1 METVAERSGGW
12 YLEEAREMLRRQDL
26 LEFVGV
32 VSKAELL
39 AEQEPDM
46 MARVTFLKTH
56 GLFKFNQYKKALESL
71 PMALHYNS
79 GMERSRLKNYEGIML
94 GYQGDLH
101 KAVQIFKEI
110 VPELEDQE
118 FRVETYMNLVWAY
131 LSLYRLEK
139 NQEVLVE
146 AKTYLDQANAFFET
160 LSSRMKCKIIE
171 NLTVYYF
178 TIGEH
183 DKAIQISESSFEYYE
198 EADLAFVYNNLA
210 NMYLESDK
218 DGVSELVNEYTKR
231 AEIIGTKYKNNLEI
245 AKSFYNKAT
254 AELRDQQ
261 LFSALDTFYLSFEFF
276 KRAEALTLAFE
287 CLIKINEVINEYK
300 IERLKSIKDRL
311 YDGFKDT
318 PLDTKL
324 GEGVTRGCGQF

>member
-1 METVAERSGGW
+1 MGTVVGRSAER
-12 YLEEAREMLRRQDL
+12 YLGEALEMLQRKDV
-26 LEFVGV
+26 LEFIAAL
-32 VSKAELL
+32 SKAELL
-39 AEQEPDM
+39 AEGEHEM
-46 MARVTFLKTH
+46 MAKITFLKTH
-56 GLFKFNQYKKALESL
+56 GLFKFNQYKKALESVPL
-71 PMALHYNS
+71 ALQYNT
-79 GMERSRLKNYEGIML
+79 GLERIKVKNYEGIML

-101 KAVQIFKEI
+101 KAIQVFKEI
-110 VPELEDQE
+110 LSGLEDRE
-118 FRVETYMNLVWAY
+118 LLVETYMNLVWAY
-131 LSLYRLEK
+131 LSSYRLNK
-139 NQEVLVE
+139 DQEVLAEV
-146 AKTYLDQANAFFET
+146 KTYLNQANEYFAT
-160 LSSRMKCKIIE
+160 LSPRMKCKIIE

-198 EADLAFVYNNLA
+198 EADLALVYNNLA

-218 DGVSELVNEYTKR
+218 DGVSELVNEYTKK
-231 AEIIGTKYKNNLEI
+231 AEVIGTKYNNNLEI
-245 AKSFYNKAT
+245 AKSFYNKAV

-300 IERLKSIKDRL
+300 IERLKSIKATL

-318 PLDTKL
+318 PLHIKL
-324 GEGVTRGCGQF
+324 GEGGTGLC